1 MALKRFQKKQ
11 RAKARRISAPVR
23 GLRPAIFVGLVLLSG
38 LFTWGA
44 ALAAAAGAPIGAPSA
59 SSAAEDTA
67 HLSPVGFEAV
77 QIPNGGEAPLAAGI
91 WYPTSAE
98 PRDVPLEGFH
108 QRVAPSG
115 PVKGHALPLIV
126 ISHGG
131 GGSYAGHY
139 DTAIALARAG
149 FIVAAVS
156 HAGDTFDDQSKV
168 LMLWRRPAQ
177 LSRLIDFMLKD
188 WQGHADIDPQRIGA
202 FGFSNGG
209 FTVLIEAGGIHDL
222 GRIDPY
228 CAANP
233 QHDLCTALAKAGVH
247 SVAKAVQPPPD
258 AWKPDRRIRAIAAA
272 APAFGFTF
280 DRAGLASVQIPVL
293 LWRAANDRHQPDPW
307 YEEPLRSALPR
318 PPEYRVEPL
327 AGHYAFLPPCGA
339 RRRAA
344 APELCID
351 APGFDR
357 AAFHQRLNAALADF
371 FSASLQS
378 QSPSH

>member
-1 MALKRFQKKQ
+1 MTLRKFPAKRK
-11 RAKARRISAPVR
+11 AKARRIWATVNR
-23 GLRPAIFVGLVLLSG
+23 LRAAIFVGLVLLSG
-38 LFTWGA
+38 LFPWSET
-44 ALAAAAGAPIGAPSA
+44 LAAAASSPIGATSA
-59 SSAAEDTA
+59 NSATA
-67 HLSPVGFEAV
+67 DIAPVGFEAV
-77 QIPNGGEAPLAAGI
+77 RVPDGDEPPLAAGI

-98 PRDVPLEGFH
+98 AQDVPLENFKQH
-108 QRVAPSG
+108 VAPSG
-115 PVKGHALPLIV
+115 PVKGHALPLVV

-168 LMLWRRPAQ
+168 MMLWRRPAQ

-209 FTVLIEAGGIHDL
+209 FTVLVEAGGIPDL
-222 GRIDPY
+222 GKIDPY

-280 DRAGLASVQIPVL
+280 DQAGLAGVQIPVL

-307 YEEPLRSALPR
+307 YEEHLRSALPK
-318 PPEYRVEPL
+318 PPEYQVEPL
-327 AGHYAFLPPCGA
+327 AGHYAFLPPCSA

-344 APELCID
+344 APEICVD

-357 AAFHQRLNAALADF
+357 AAFHQRLNATLASF
-371 FSASLQS
+371 FSTALQ
-378 QSPSH
+378 P

>member
-1 MALKRFQKKQ
+1 MTLKEFRKKQ
-11 RAKARRISAPVR
+11 KAEAQRICAPVR
-23 GLRPAIFVGLVLLSG
+23 GLRPAIFVGLVLLCG
-38 LFTWGA
+38 LFPWGGT
-44 ALAAAAGAPIGAPSA
+44 LAASASSPIGAA
-59 SSAAEDTA
+59 SSAAADVA

-77 QIPNGGEAPLAAGI
+77 QIPDGGEAPLAAGI

-98 PRDVPLEGFH
+98 PRDVPLESFH

-139 DTAIALARAG
+139 DTAIALAKAG

-209 FTVLIEAGGIHDL
+209 FTVLVEAGGIPDL

-233 QHDLCTALAKAGVH
+233 QHDLCAALAKAGVH
-247 SVAKAVQPPPD
+247 SVKKAVQPPPD

-280 DRAGLASVQIPVL
+280 DRAGLASVKIPVL
-293 LWRAANDRHQPDPW
+293 LWRAANDQHQPDPW
-307 YEEPLRSALPR
+307 YEEHVRSALPR
-318 PPEYRVEPL
+318 PPEYHIEPL

-344 APELCID
+344 APEVCID
-351 APGFDR
+351 ASGFDR
-357 AAFHQRLNAALADF
+357 AAFHQRLNAALASF
-371 FSASLQS
+371 FSTALQ
-378 QSPSH
+378 P

>member
-1 MALKRFQKKQ
+1 MSLTKLRMQQK
-11 RAKARRISAPVR
+11 AKAQRILDAACGPR
-23 GLRPAIFVGLVLLSG
+23 LAIFAGLAFLCGV
-38 LFTWGA
+38 FVWGG
-44 ALAAAAGAPIGAPSA
+44 ALAATTTAPAGVVPTGSVTQDIG
-59 SSAAEDTA
+59 
-67 HLSPVGFEAV
+67 HLSPVGFEV
-77 QIPNGGEAPLAAGI
+77 VRIPNGDEAPLAAGI

-98 PRDVPLEGFH
+98 PRDVPLESFR

-115 PVKGHALPLIV
+115 PVEGHALPLIV

-156 HAGDTFDDQSKV
+156 HAGDTYDDQSKV
-168 LMLWRRPAQ
+168 LMPWRRPAQ

-209 FTVLIEAGGIHDL
+209 FTVLVEAGGVPDL

-228 CAANP
+228 CAAKP

-247 SVAKAVQPPPD
+247 SIAKAVQPPPE
-258 AWKPDRRIRAIAAA
+258 AWKRDQRIRAIAAA

-293 LWRAANDRHQPDPW
+293 LWRAAEDRHQPDPW
-307 YEEPLRSALPR
+307 YEEQIRSALPR
-318 PPEYRVEPL
+318 PPEYHVEPM
-327 AGHYAFLPPCGA
+327 AGHYAFLPPCSA
-339 RRRAA
+339 QLRVA
-344 APELCID
+344 APGICID
-351 APGFDR
+351 GPGFDR
-357 AAFHQRLNAALADF
+357 AAFHQRLNDALVRFFRAALR
-371 FSASLQS
+371 S
-378 QSPSH
+378 

>member
-1 MALKRFQKKQ
+1 MTLTKIQKKQ
-11 RAKARRISAPVR
+11 KAKTLRIWASAGGSR
-23 GLRPAIFVGLVLLSG
+23 LAIFAGLVLLSG
-38 LFTWGA
+38 LFAGA
-44 ALAAAAGAPIGAPSA
+44 LTPAAAAGASTGATSA
-59 SSAAEDTA
+59 GSAAEDTA

-131 GGSYAGHY
+131 GESYAGHY

-168 LMLWRRPAQ
+168 MMLWRRPAQ
-177 LSRLIDFMLKD
+177 LSRLIDFMLTD
-188 WQGHADIDPQRIGA
+188 WREHADIDLQRIGA

-209 FTVLIEAGGIHDL
+209 FTVLVEAGAIPDL

-233 QHDLCTALAKAGVH
+233 QHDLCTTLAKAGVH
-247 SVAKAVQPPPD
+247 SVAQAPQPPPD

-307 YEEPLRSALPR
+307 YEEHIRSALPR
-318 PPEYRVEPL
+318 PPEYHVEPL
-327 AGHYAFLPPCGA
+327 AGHYAFLPPCST
-339 RRRAA
+339 RLRAI
-344 APELCID
+344 APMACVD

-357 AAFHQRLNAALADF
+357 AAFHQRLNAALASF
-371 FSASLQS
+371 FTASLQS
-378 QSPSH
+378 QSASH

>member
-98 PRDVPLEGFH
+98 PRDVPLESFH
-108 QRVAPSG
+108 QRVAPDG
-115 PVKGHALPLIV
+115 PVKGHALPLVV

-168 LMLWRRPAQ
+168 MMLWRRPAQ
-177 LSRLIDFMLKD
+177 LSRLIDFMLTD
-188 WQGHADIDPQRIGA
+188 WREHADIDAQRIGA

-209 FTVLIEAGGIHDL
+209 FTVLVEAGGIPDL
-222 GRIDPY
+222 DKIDPY
-228 CAANP
+228 CAENP
-233 QHDLCTALAKAGVH
+233 QHDLCTALAKAGIH
-247 SVAKAVQPPPD
+247 SVTKTVQSPPD
-258 AWKPDRRIRAIAAA
+258 AWKADRRIRAIAAA

-280 DRAGLASVQIPVL
+280 GRAGLASVQIPVL
-293 LWRAANDRHQPDPW
+293 LWRAADDRHQPDPW
-307 YEEPLRSALPR
+307 YEEHVRSALPR
-318 PPEYRVEPL
+318 APEYHVEPL
-327 AGHYAFLPPCGA
+327 AGHYAFLPPCSA
-339 RRRAA
+339 QMRDA
-344 APELCID
+344 APQICID
-351 APGFDR
+351 EPGFDR
-357 AAFHQRLNAALADF
+357 AAFHQRLNATLAGF
-371 FSASLQS
+371 FRAALQS
-378 QSPSH
+378 QSASH

>member
-1 MALKRFQKKQ
+1 
-11 RAKARRISAPVR
+11 
-23 GLRPAIFVGLVLLSG
+23 
-38 LFTWGA
+38 
-44 ALAAAAGAPIGAPSA
+44 
-59 SSAAEDTA
+59 
-67 HLSPVGFEAV
+67 VGFEAV
-77 QIPNGGEAPLAAGI
+77 RVPNGGEPPLAAGI

-98 PRDVPLEGFH
+98 PRDVPLEFFK
-108 QRVAPSG
+108 QRVALSG

-149 FIVAAVS
+149 FVVAAVS

-177 LSRLIDFMLKD
+177 LSRLIDFMLTD

-209 FTVLIEAGGIHDL
+209 FTVLVEAGGIPDL

-233 QHDLCTALAKAGVH
+233 QHDLCTTLAKAGVH
-247 SVAKAVQPPPD
+247 SVAQAAQPPPD

-307 YEEPLRSALPR
+307 YEEPVRSALPR
-318 PPEYRVEPL
+318 PPEYHVEPL
-327 AGHYAFLPPCGA
+327 AGHYAFLPPCST
-339 RRRAA
+339 RLRAI
-344 APELCID
+344 APMACVD

-357 AAFHQRLNAALADF
+357 VAFHQRLNAALADF

-378 QSPSH
+378 ESPSH

>member
-1 MALKRFQKKQ
+1 MTLRIFIAVRKAEAQ
-11 RAKARRISAPVR
+11 RLWSFVSRSRS
-23 GLRPAIFVGLVLLSG
+23 AIFVGLVLISG
-38 LFTWGA
+38 LCGA
-44 ALAAAAGAPIGAPSA
+44 MPTTAATPVDPNADSSVADKAA
-59 SSAAEDTA
+59 DR
-67 HLSPVGFEAV
+67 SPVGFETV
-77 QIPNGGEAPLAAGI
+77 RIPNGAEPPLVAGV

-98 PRDVPLEGFH
+98 PRDVPLENFT

-115 PVKGHALPLIV
+115 PVEGSALPLIV

-149 FIVAAVS
+149 FVVAAVS
-156 HAGDTFDDQSKV
+156 HAGDTYDDQSKV

-188 WQGHADIDPQRIGA
+188 WRGHAAIDQQRIGA

-209 FTVLIEAGGIHDL
+209 FAVLVEAGGIPEL

-233 QHDLCTALAKAGVH
+233 KHDLCITLAKAGVQ
-247 SVAKAVQPPPD
+247 SVAGALPPPD
-258 AWKPDRRIRAIAAA
+258 VWKPDPRIRAIAAA
-272 APAFGFTF
+272 APSFGFTF

-293 LWRAANDRHQPDPW
+293 LWGAADDRHQPGPW
-307 YEEPLRSALPR
+307 YEEHIRSALPR
-318 PPEYRVEPL
+318 PPQYHVEPM

-339 RRRAA
+339 RLRAM
-344 APELCID
+344 APGICVD

-357 AAFHQRLNAALADF
+357 AAFHRRLNAALVRF
-371 FSASLQS
+371 FRTSLRS
-378 QSPSH
+378 